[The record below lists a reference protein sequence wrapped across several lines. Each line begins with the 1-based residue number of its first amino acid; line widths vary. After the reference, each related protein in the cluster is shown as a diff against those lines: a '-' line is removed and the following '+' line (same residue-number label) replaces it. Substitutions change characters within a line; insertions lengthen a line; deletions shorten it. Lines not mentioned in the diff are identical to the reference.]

1 MVPDAYPH
9 HTDDAP
15 AGEAQLP
22 AGPELPHRTLLRC
35 CFHLCRTHYVRSSRL
50 TRGTVISRGFGRAT
64 PNQRGN
70 VFAMLFAAV
79 ALTGVLASVGM
90 QTLTGPVTTITRVTQ
105 KNIADNNLL
114 MNAKIL
120 VSAAVTGTAGGDADN
135 DGIIEPAPFV
145 VAGGGESA
153 PAGGGFL
160 PSTLGLALTDPWGS
174 RFGYCVWDHGTTNTS
189 SRRLTGDNTATAATQ
204 PVIAIIAAGPDKQ
217 FQTTCAAYSG
227 GPVTV
232 AKAADSDD
240 LVYKYTY
247 AEATASSNGL
257 WQLNPTDQTK
267 AQLKDAGGNANVTID
282 RSTGIG
288 DFLGVTTS
296 TLAAKLDTIAIDGGL
311 KLDTQANVTACGAGE
326 AGTVRYNATTN
337 KIEFCTGA
345 AWKLSG
351 AEPAGVAGNVQF
363 NAGGGELG
371 ADSTFHWDNTNKR
384 LGIGTT
390 TPRTAVEIGSGG
402 VLNTTATLFLPNG
415 DALMRTLKIGHNAN
429 PAVITT
435 DDATKPIAF
444 IAGGAERL
452 RIQQDGNVGIGTIS
466 PTEKLVID
474 NGNIG
479 IKSGIY
485 TNRIGFDDSAQIFV
499 KGAINGAG
507 LTFRKASQDTKSAG
521 IYVPSDNIMQ
531 FSGASAIFMTINNGN
546 VGIGTTTPDDTLT
559 IASSSADKGITLY
572 GSASGP
578 KLRIIS
584 TNASY
589 PGAVLATNGMSAGF
603 ELTPTGSL
611 RFKTDGPSN
620 LEFQTNSTTRFYV
633 TGDGL
638 VRIGATGTPVAKL
651 DIDGGARVGADAVCN
666 ASKAGMI
673 AWNAGQLQV
682 CDGTAFFNVRSI
694 AKLDDIGDV
703 YLSESG
709 SAEPGNNEILAWN
722 ATDNRWEAKNIN
734 TVGSAIATP
743 GGTDRMVQF
752 NDGGALAG
760 ASQLYWDKANSRLGI
775 GNSVPASPLHMQS
788 ATGAGSATEFVRLT
802 AAGGTNADGTSSRIA
817 DYSDVLNGYIDFRRY
832 TAAGPNT
839 GVVIGT
845 SGGELLYLRSSGGG
859 NPGNVG
865 IGTSNPSYRLDVNG
879 EIRTTSQLQ
888 VFSGT
893 GSNVIIT
900 NNSVRSNSWGSNL
913 LLATTGATGAF
924 NNNQLLIHSSG
935 SIGIGTSSPHSSA
948 LLDITSTT
956 KGFLPPRMTTA
967 QVAAISAPANGLL
980 VYDSDVGRYR
990 AYQGNSWQEILT
1002 SASGNVTDDQLDFDK
1017 FKDAMMLDA
1026 STDILATGSNALSI
1040 TNTGT
1045 GASFRVNDE
1054 ASDTTPFVI
1063 DASGK
1068 VGIGTALPKSL
1079 LTLADSPSILG
1090 NGRGYH
1096 FNTYWD
1102 GSAWKFASAGYAA
1115 AITLGSDGAIH
1126 FGNTAL
1132 SGTADVTASLSTK
1145 FLVDKS
1151 GDVGI
1156 GTMSPAQRLS
1166 VSGNI
1171 NVGNAGD
1178 WIGYDADSNIA
1189 FTGGAFQMQF
1199 PAASPLTFVS
1209 SSGGTDTERMR
1220 IATNGKVGIGTTSP
1234 QSLLDVAGG
1243 ARVGADAV
1251 CSAAKAGMLA
1261 WNSNKLQVCTDA
1273 GTFTDIASSASGS
1286 SQWTNGASGAIYY
1299 NGGNV
1304 GIGTMTPAFILDVRG
1319 GLAFFENG
1327 VAVSTTLKSSAGN
1340 NLKLLPNNGATGG
1353 IEIQTGTGNV
1363 GIGTATP
1370 SKLFHVNGE
1379 GLFNDRLSIATNKL
1393 LQFQGTHWF
1402 NISSQENPGKLYF
1415 ESVSTA
1421 AKMVMDHNGNV
1432 GIGTTTPGR
1441 FLDVV
1446 GDNTSLGIATI
1457 QNTNAAGNSGIIFN
1471 NNAATA
1477 KGFVGF
1483 RNSSTSLMPNTMAM
1497 FSYSSQ
1503 DLVMG
1508 SNSQE
1513 VARITSA
1520 GNVGIGTP
1528 NPQLAKLEVAAATG
1542 ATAAMFGTGDKG
1554 VSIINNWPSVFFNSY
1569 FSTARKAM
1577 SPGFTGGMSLDPATG
1592 TFSIGISS
1600 TAATA
1605 ANDTVSHPSAM
1616 TILASGNVGIGTT
1629 SPNAKL
1635 DVTDNVRA
1643 TAATGGSYT
1652 QLIGGNADGAT
1663 IQLNRAGS
1671 ATQNAYLGQWQ
1682 GNLYLK
1688 NLDSGNTI
1696 FTNTTSDVE
1705 RMRIT
1710 SAGNVGIGT
1719 ASPNVK
1725 LDVAG
1730 AIVSRVVNAGAAT
1743 SIDWASG
1750 NTQYTTAN
1758 CGAVTF
1764 TNMQDGGTYSLYLKG
1779 TTGGTCSFT
1788 QSGLTFKYP
1797 ANHGAIPAG
1806 QTALYSFIRMGTD
1819 VLVTWLPYN

>member
-1 MVPDAYPH
+1 
-9 HTDDAP
+9 
-15 AGEAQLP
+15 
-22 AGPELPHRTLLRC
+22 
-35 CFHLCRTHYVRSSRL
+35 
-50 TRGTVISRGFGRAT
+50 
-64 PNQRGN
+64 
-70 VFAMLFAAV
+70 MLFAAV

-326 AGTVRYNATTN
+326 AGTVRYNASSN

-402 VLNTTATLFLPNG
+402 NLNTTATLFLPNG
-415 DALMRTLKIGHNAN
+415 DALMRTLKIGHNGN

-485 TNRIGFDDSAQIFV
+485 TNRIGFHDSAQIFI

-507 LTFRKASQDTKSAG
+507 LTFRTASQDTQSAG

-531 FSGASAIFMTINNGN
+531 FSGASANFMTINNGN
-546 VGIGTTTPDDTLT
+546 VGIGTTSPTEKLQVGGNIYSTVSFVGPRY
-559 IASSSADKGITLY
+559 AFAGWNAGIS
-572 GSASGP
+572 GSG
-578 KLRIIS
+578 
-584 TNASY
+584 TT
-589 PGAVLATNGMSAGF
+589 GATNIIFS
-603 ELTPTGSL
+603 
-611 RFKTDGPSN
+611 
-620 LEFQTNSTTRFYV
+620 
-633 TGDGL
+633 
-638 VRIGATGTPVAKL
+638 TGTNTERMRIDHSGTIGIGTTNPQAKL
-651 DIDGGARVGADAVCN
+651 DVAGGARVGADAVCN

-694 AKLDDIGDV
+694 AKLDEIGDV

-775 GNSVPASPLHMQS
+775 GTTSPVQKFHIEDAGTVNALIKSVGGVAQLSFNGSLWGQIMNLGDTALLIDN
-788 ATGAGSATEFVRLT
+788 ATNNDIIFRPGSYTESMRLKAG
-802 AAGGTNADGTSSRIA
+802 
-817 DYSDVLNGYIDFRRY
+817 
-832 TAAGPNT
+832 
-839 GVVIGT
+839 
-845 SGGELLYLRSSGGG
+845 
-859 NPGNVG
+859 GNVG
-865 IGTSNPSYRLDVNG
+865 IGT
-879 EIRTTSQLQ
+879 
-888 VFSGT
+888 
-893 GSNVIIT
+893 
-900 NNSVRSNSWGSNL
+900 
-913 LLATTGATGAF
+913 ATPNA
-924 NNNQLLIHSSG
+924 
-935 SIGIGTSSPHSSA
+935 SA
-948 LLDITSTT
+948 LLDVSSTT

-967 QVAAISAPANGLL
+967 QVNAIATPANGLL
-980 VYDSDVGRYR
+980 VYDSDVGRYK
-990 AYQGNSWQEILT
+990 AYQGGSWQEILT
-1002 SASGNVTDDQLDFDK
+1002 SASGNIGDDTLDFDK
-1017 FKDAMMLDA
+1017 FKDAMTLDV
-1026 STDILATGSNALSI
+1026 STDIAVTGSNALSI

-1045 GASFRVNDE
+1045 GNSFVVNDQ
-1054 ASDTTPFVI
+1054 AADTSPFVI
-1063 DASGK
+1063 DADGNLGLGAQSPAAKLDILATSSSGVREK
-1068 VGIGTALPKSL
+1068 LLVAAISDGHSNDAFVIGNGTSTNGVFSPLFGGRSETTAALTFRGMSSSAADTGSIPLIQFQAQRMNGDLLNGTAGDIVSRPLFRLLNFNTTVMQVDASGNLGIGT
-1079 LTLADSPSILG
+1079 T
-1090 NGRGYH
+1090 
-1096 FNTYWD
+1096 T
-1102 GSAWKFASAGYAA
+1102 
-1115 AITLGSDGAIH
+1115 
-1126 FGNTAL
+1126 
-1132 SGTADVTASLSTK
+1132 
-1145 FLVDKS
+1145 
-1151 GDVGI
+1151 
-1156 GTMSPAQRLS
+1156 PAQRLS

-1171 NVGNAGD
+1171 NVGNAGN

-1220 IATNGKVGIGTTSP
+1220 IATNGNAGIGTTNP
-1234 QSLLDVAGG
+1234 GAKLDVAGG

-1251 CSAAKAGMLA
+1251 CSVAKAGMLA

-1273 GTFTDIASSASGS
+1273 GTFTDIASSARGS
-1286 SQWTNGASGAIYY
+1286 SQWNNGASGAIYY

-1319 GLAFFENG
+1319 GLAFFGND
-1327 VAVSTTLKSSAGN
+1327 VAVNTTLKSSAGN

-1379 GLFNDRLSIATNKL
+1379 SLFNERLSIAANKL
-1393 LQFQGTHWF
+1393 LQLQGTHWF

-1542 ATAAMFGTGDKG
+1542 TTAAMFGTGDKG

-1577 SPGFTGGMSLDPATG
+1577 SPGFTSGMSLDPATG

>member
-1 MVPDAYPH
+1 M
-9 HTDDAP
+9 T
-15 AGEAQLP
+15 
-22 AGPELPHRTLLRC
+22 RT
-35 CFHLCRTHYVRSSRL
+35 TTASSSQPRSS
-50 TRGTVISRGFGRAT
+50 S
-64 PNQRGN
+64 Q
-70 VFAMLFAAV
+70 
-79 ALTGVLASVGM
+79 
-90 QTLTGPVTTITRVTQ
+90 
-105 KNIADNNLL
+105 
-114 MNAKIL
+114 
-120 VSAAVTGTAGGDADN
+120 
-135 DGIIEPAPFV
+135 
-145 VAGGGESA
+145 GGGESA

-174 RFGYCVWDHGTTNTS
+174 RFGYCVWDHGTDNS
-189 SRRLTGDNTATAATQ
+189 SAERLTGDNTATAATQ

-217 FQTTCAAYSG
+217 FQSTCAAYAG
-227 GPVTV
+227 GQVSIT
-232 AKAADSDD
+232 KTADSDD
-240 LVYKYTY
+240 IVYKYTY
-247 AEATASSNGL
+247 AQATAASNGL
-257 WQLNPTDQTK
+257 WTLSASDQTK
-267 AQLKDAGGNANVTID
+267 AQLKDAGGTAKVTID
-282 RSTGIG
+282 RSSGIG
-288 DFLGVTTS
+288 DFYGLTSS
-296 TLAAKLDTIAIDGGL
+296 TLVARDTNSNELEDDHIAVGGGL
-311 KLDTQANVTACGAGE
+311 KLDNDSNVTTCGAAD
-326 AGTVRYNATTN
+326 AGVIRFNATTN
-337 KIEFCTGA
+337 KIEFCTGV

-485 TNRIGFDDSAQIFV
+485 TNRIGFHDSAQIFI

-507 LTFRKASQDTKSAG
+507 LTFRTASQDTQSAG

-531 FSGASAIFMTINNGN
+531 FSGASANFMTINNGN
-546 VGIGTTTPDDTLT
+546 VGIGTTSPTEKLQVGGNIYSTVSFVGPRY
-559 IASSSADKGITLY
+559 AFAGWNAGIS
-572 GSASGP
+572 GSG
-578 KLRIIS
+578 
-584 TNASY
+584 TT
-589 PGAVLATNGMSAGF
+589 GATNIIFS
-603 ELTPTGSL
+603 
-611 RFKTDGPSN
+611 
-620 LEFQTNSTTRFYV
+620 
-633 TGDGL
+633 
-638 VRIGATGTPVAKL
+638 TGTNTERMRIDHSGTIGIGTTNPQAKL
-651 DIDGGARVGADAVCN
+651 DVAGGARVGADAVCN

-694 AKLDDIGDV
+694 AKLDEIGDV

-734 TVGSAIATP
+734 LVGSAIATP
-743 GGTDRMVQF
+743 GGTDKMVQF
-752 NDGGALAG
+752 NDGGTLAG
-760 ASQLYWDKANSRLGI
+760 ASQLFWDKTNDRLGI
-775 GNSVPASPLHMQS
+775 GTSTPSTPLHIDSPS
-788 ATGAGSATEFVRLT
+788 ATLTLANTTAGTGRRWDIQSD
-802 AAGGTNADGTSSRIA
+802 AAGNFSLYNVDNGITGFTLSAGGAVTVGGNSAGGLTIVRTGGPANEAALTLSTNGAATSQIR
-817 DYSDVLNGYIDFRRY
+817 GM
-832 TAAGPNT
+832 
-839 GVVIGT
+839 
-845 SGGELLYLRSSGGG
+845 SGGG
-859 NPGNVG
+859 LRITNAASTTNWLQF
-865 IGTSNPSYRLDVNG
+865 TSSGAASFGSSAPDASAVLDVNS
-879 EIRTTSQLQ
+879 TS
-888 VFSGT
+888 
-893 GSNVIIT
+893 
-900 NNSVRSNSWGSNL
+900 
-913 LLATTGATGAF
+913 
-924 NNNQLLIHSSG
+924 
-935 SIGIGTSSPHSSA
+935 
-948 LLDITSTT
+948 
-956 KGFLPPRMTTA
+956 KGFLPPRMANTSGIT
-967 QVAAISAPANGLL
+967 SPAEGLL
-980 VYDSDVGRYR
+980 VYNTTSGRYN
-990 AYQGNSWQEILT
+990 AYQGGSWQEILT
-1002 SASGNVTDDQLDFDK
+1002 SATGNIADDQLDFDK
-1017 FKDAMMLDA
+1017 FKDAMSLDA
-1026 STDILATGSNALSI
+1026 STDIAVTGTNALSI

-1045 GASFRVNDE
+1045 GNSFVVNDE
-1054 ASDTTPFVI
+1054 ASDTTTFLI
-1063 DASGK
+1063 DANGRVVIGGTAASNSPLTIIPRGAGGFGQITVGGQDNAGAVGFSRGSGSG
-1068 VGIGTALPKSL
+1068 VPNCCGFIGYTSSTEVSEFAIRSDGGSGYIVLGTGGSERARLTATGNLGIGT
-1079 LTLADSPSILG
+1079 
-1090 NGRGYH
+1090 
-1096 FNTYWD
+1096 
-1102 GSAWKFASAGYAA
+1102 
-1115 AITLGSDGAIH
+1115 
-1126 FGNTAL
+1126 TAP
-1132 SGTADVTASLSTK
+1132 T
-1145 FLVDKS
+1145 
-1151 GDVGI
+1151 
-1156 GTMSPAQRLS
+1156 QRLS

-1171 NVGNAGD
+1171 NVGSAGD

-1220 IATNGKVGIGTTSP
+1220 IATNGNAGIGTTNP
-1234 QSLLDVAGG
+1234 GAKLDVAGG

-1251 CSAAKAGMLA
+1251 CSVAKAGMLA

-1273 GTFTDIASSASGS
+1273 GTFTDIASSAGGS
-1286 SQWTNGASGAIYY
+1286 SQWNNGASGAIYY

-1319 GLAFFENG
+1319 GLAFFGND
-1327 VAVSTTLKSSAGN
+1327 VAVNTTLKSSAGN

-1379 GLFNDRLSIATNKL
+1379 GLFNERLSIAANKL
-1393 LQFQGTHWF
+1393 LQLQGTHWF

-1483 RNSSTSLMPNTMAM
+1483 RNSSSSLMPNTMAM

-1503 DLVMG
+1503 DLVIG

-1528 NPQLAKLEVAAATG
+1528 TPQLAKLEVAAATG
-1542 ATAAMFGTGDKG
+1542 TTAAMFGTGDKG
-1554 VSIINNWPSVFFNSY
+1554 VSIVNNWPSVFFNSY

-1629 SPNAKL
+1629 SPNVKL
-1635 DVTDNVRA
+1635 DVTDKVRA

-1671 ATQNAYLGQWQ
+1671 ATQNAYLSQWQ

-1719 ASPNVK
+1719 ISPATALHVESSAATDLEMVRFSSSGNSGAVQGRTYVGISHLSGASSTTFPSVRLGAEESGTSSFDASLIFQTRSSASDTAPSTRMTILPSGNVGIGTTGPNVK
-1725 LDVAG
+1725 LDVSG

-1764 TNMQDGGTYSLYLKG
+1764 TNMQDGGTYSLYFKG
-1779 TTGGTCSFT
+1779 ATGGTCSFS